1 MYGIN
6 KFIVNQER
14 NDYSE
19 HLADFDF
26 KLDCSMGSNP
36 YGTWPGLMVTNQ
48 VVKELAYYPFS
59 DEPLKEAIA
68 EYFAPMVSLKPSNIC
83 LCCGSIGAMLTINR
97 MVLKEGTVILGIA
110 PQFSAVVDDFLTYGA
125 SYQPVYLKKE
135 KQYHFDLAEFLA
147 ELDKLETA
155 YVYIDNPNNP
165 TGQIVS
171 LADIEKIIQAA
182 KTRDSFVVIDE
193 AYGDYMSM
201 DNSAANLIE
210 KYDNLAVVRTFSKGF
225 GAAGL
230 RLGYILAQDRIVQLL
245 NKVNV
250 PFANNSLANDCALQL
265 LASNW
270 VQQTKERVLVAKQ
283 TLCNGGL
290 KVIKM
295 ASTAQSTPISL
306 LYCDDE
312 GIDLCQVLEQTG
324 LRAITGAGY
333 EGIGQN
339 SVRLN
344 VHEDMPLLME
354 CLRNAEMIINKQS

>member
-1 MYGIN
+1 M
-6 KFIVNQER
+6 
-14 NDYSE
+14 
-19 HLADFDF
+19 
-26 KLDCSMGSNP
+26 
-36 YGTWPGLMVTNQ
+36 
-48 VVKELAYYPFS
+48 
-59 DEPLKEAIA
+59 
-68 EYFAPMVSLKPSNIC
+68 
-83 LCCGSIGAMLTINR
+83 
-97 MVLKEGTVILGIA
+97 
-110 PQFSAVVDDFLTYGA
+110 
-125 SYQPVYLKKE
+125 
-135 KQYHFDLAEFLA
+135 
-147 ELDKLETA
+147 
-155 YVYIDNPNNP
+155 
-165 TGQIVS
+165 
-171 LADIEKIIQAA
+171 
-182 KTRDSFVVIDE
+182 
-193 AYGDYMSM
+193 
-201 DNSAANLIE
+201 
-210 KYDNLAVVRTFSKGF
+210 
-225 GAAGL
+225 
-230 RLGYILAQDRIVQLL
+230 
-245 NKVNV
+245 NV